1 MSWYPSPTAKN
12 EPVEDKKPVTASR
25 DVLIA
30 LLLTSYPEL
39 RRKLAA
45 LLGSTDLAN
54 EALQDTYIRLQRT
67 EILDEIR
74 SPRSYLFRMAIN
86 IARNR
91 NRAEARHLAA
101 ADIETLINIPDDA
114 PGPQRAVEA
123 RLQLAAVEN
132 ALQQLPARRR
142 QIFRRAWVDGTAHE
156 AIAVEFGIAVRT
168 VRHELQLA
176 TEYLHRATKE
186 KSVAELQFRLSQVS
200 YQ

>member
-1 MSWYPSPTAKN
+1 MSGFRPPAAEK
-12 EPVEDKKPVTASR
+12 EPAGEHTSRTASR
-25 DVLIA
+25 DILIG
-30 LLLTSYPEL
+30 LLLTSYPEF
-39 RRKLAA
+39 RRKLAG
-45 LLGSTDLAN
+45 LLGSTDLAD
-54 EALQDTYIRLQRT
+54 EALQDTYVRLQRT

-91 NRAEARHLAA
+91 TRAEARHLSA
-101 ADIETLINIPDDA
+101 ADIDTLINIPDDA
-114 PGPQRAVEA
+114 PDPQRAVEA
-123 RLQLAAVEN
+123 RLQLAAVEK
-132 ALQQLPARRR
+132 ALRQLPARRC
-142 QIFRRAWVDGTAHE
+142 QIFRRAWVDGATHE